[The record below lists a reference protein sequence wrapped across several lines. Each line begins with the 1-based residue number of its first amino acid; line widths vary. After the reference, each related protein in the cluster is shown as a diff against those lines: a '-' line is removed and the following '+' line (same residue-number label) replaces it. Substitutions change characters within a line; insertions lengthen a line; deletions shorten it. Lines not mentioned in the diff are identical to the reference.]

1 MKRILTILIISI
13 ISTIFSYPALGQ
25 DKTQSQ
31 EIYQDFSKYI
41 PDGLDKGF
49 SYLIRISDSTTTKYS
64 TGHNVNV
71 RRYPDTESEILSQ
84 LLYNTSVE
92 VIAEYNGWACIGT
105 EDGIAFVCNEYLSNT
120 EIPKNAY
127 TEEELYIMAHVL
139 AGECQGYS
147 DEEQLKVGSV
157 VLNRV
162 KDERFPNTIADVVF
176 QNRQYSCIYDGNYYR
191 DPTER
196 NWENA
201 KYLLEYGSI
210 LPGYVVF
217 QSRNRQGRG
226 VYLRTEYHWYCY

>member
-1 MKRILTILIISI
+1 MKRIFTILIISI
-13 ISTIFSYPALGQ
+13 LSTIFSYPALGQ
-25 DKTQSQ
+25 DKIQLQ
-31 EIYQDFSKYI
+31 YIYQDFSKYI
-41 PDGLDKGF
+41 LEELDKGF
-49 SYLIRISDSTTTKYS
+49 SYLIRINDSTTTKYS

-71 RRYPDTESEILSQ
+71 RKYPDTESEILSQ

-105 EDGIAFVCNEYLSNT
+105 EDGIAFVYGKYLSDT
-120 EIPKNAY
+120 EIPKSTY
-127 TEEELYIMAHVL
+127 TQEELYIMAHVL

-147 DEEQLKVGSV
+147 DDEQLKIGSV

-162 KDERFPNTIADVVF
+162 KDRRYPNTIADVVF
-176 QNRQYSCIYDGNYYR
+176 QRGQYSCIYDGNYYR
-191 DPTER
+191 EPTER

-210 LPGYVVF
+210 LPEFVVF